1 MPRDATSPKQRSDE
15 QLDATSPSS
24 ASSPSTQE
32 ASRWPAFAVCAAV
45 AVLTILDLAKV
56 NVTLGPIEHTLGAA
70 SSDVQLIVAGYVLAF
85 GILLVPSGR
94 LGDLWNRKRLF
105 LIGLVAFGLASLVCA
120 LSVTTEMLIGGR
132 ILQGFAAGILMPQ
145 VLGLIQQLFTGQ
157 ERGRAF
163 GIFGAIVGLGT
174 AFGPTIGGLL
184 IGLLGEEAGWR
195 WTFAM
200 NVPLALIVLPFAWR
214 LLPSKQEVARGQ
226 TLDLFG
232 VALLGLAVLTT
243 MLPFVLTS
251 GRDTDNPARWWLIAP
266 AVALFVGFILWERR
280 YLRLGK
286 TPVVDFAL
294 FRTPS
299 YRYGVLITTLFFAA
313 MPVGFLLV
321 TLFLQQGLGHAAVLV
336 GAVSVPYAL
345 TSAVVAAVSGKWTF
359 HHGATLVAVG
369 VALFAVGYAVVLV
382 VTQLAEPEL
391 SPYLVS
397 AALIISGAGAG
408 LVMGA
413 NQMRM
418 LLHVPVEQAGIAGSF
433 AQVGQRLGNA
443 MGLAIGSSVFFAGV
457 AALQIAGTGPDTSS
471 PVVQEAYKA
480 SVAGGLIVVIGL
492 SCITLVVA
500 IIDLA
505 GHRRRQR
512 AQPAGE

>member
-1 MPRDATSPKQRSDE
+1 MPQDATSPKQRSDE
-15 QLDATSPSS
+15 ELDATSPSS
-24 ASSPSTQE
+24 PSTQV

-163 GIFGAIVGLGT
+163 GLFGAIVGLGT

-200 NVPLALIVLPFAWR
+200 NVPLAIIVLPLAWR

-321 TLFLQQGLGHAAVLV
+321 TLFLQQGLGHPAVLV

-382 VTQLAEPEL
+382 VTQLAEPQL

-397 AALIISGAGAG
+397 ASLVISGAGAG

-457 AALQIAGTGPDTSS
+457 AALQVAGTGPDTSS

-480 SVAGGLIVVIGL
+480 SVAGGLVVVIGL
-492 SCITLVVA
+492 SCVTLVVA
-500 IIDLA
+500 IVDLA

>member
-1 MPRDATSPKQRSDE
+1 M
-15 QLDATSPSS
+15 
-24 ASSPSTQE
+24 
-32 ASRWPAFAVCAAV
+32 CAAV

>member
-1 MPRDATSPKQRSDE
+1 M
-15 QLDATSPSS
+15 
-24 ASSPSTQE
+24 SSPSTQE
-32 ASRWPAFAVCAAV
+32 ESRWPAFAVCAAV

-105 LIGLVAFGLASLVCA
+105 LIGLVAFGFASLVCA

-266 AVALFVGFILWERR
+266 AVGLFVGFILWERR

-321 TLFLQQGLGHAAVLV
+321 TLFLQQGLGHPAVLV

-397 AALIISGAGAG
+397 AALVISGAGAG

-457 AALQIAGTGPDTSS
+457 AALQVVGTGPDTSS
-471 PVVQEAYKA
+471 PVVQEAYRA

-492 SCITLVVA
+492 SCITFVVA
-500 IIDLA
+500 IVDLA

>member
-1 MPRDATSPKQRSDE
+1 MSADATSPKQ
-15 QLDATSPSS
+15 QS
-24 ASSPSTQE
+24 APHLHESSSPRRPTGE

-105 LIGLVAFGLASLVCA
+105 LIGLIAFGLASLVCA
-120 LSVTTEMLIGGR
+120 LSVSTGMLICGR

-163 GIFGAIVGLGT
+163 GIFGAIIGLGT

-200 NVPLALIVLPFAWR
+200 NVPLALLVLPFAWR

-226 TLDLFG
+226 TLDLVG

-251 GRDTDNPARWWLIAP
+251 GRSTDDPARWWLLAP
-266 AVALFVGFILWERR
+266 ALGFFVGFILWERR

-321 TLFLQQGLGHAAVLV
+321 TLFLQQGLGHPAVLV

-359 HHGATLVAVG
+359 RHGATLVAIG
-369 VALFAVGYAVVLV
+369 VALFAAGYAVVLV
-382 VTQLAEPEL
+382 VTQLAAPEL

-397 AALIISGAGAG
+397 ASLVISGAGAG

-457 AALQIAGTGPDTSS
+457 AALQVVGTSGPDTSS
-471 PVVQEAYKA
+471 PAVQEAYRA

-492 SCITLVVA
+492 ACLTLVVA
-500 IIDLA
+500 IIDLV
-505 GHRRRQR
+505 GHRRRER
-512 AQPAGE
+512 AQLAGE